1 MKTEFFLIRHA
12 EPDYTIIDQR
22 HYKGFGNDLAPI
34 TQKGVLETENT
45 SKNILLKN
53 ADIIITSP
61 YTRTL
66 QTASILAKELNL
78 ELKVE
83 IDLMEWIP
91 DKTFMYD
98 DYSMVVEWRKHYDEN
113 NGKCVYK
120 DDNFEEKNEIISR
133 VNSVL
138 EKYTNYSK
146 VLVVTHGMVI
156 TALTDV
162 QKPEHTQ
169 IVKYM
174 LND

>member
-66 QTASILAKELNL
+66 QTASILSKKLNID
-78 ELKVE
+78 LKVE

-91 DKTFMYD
+91 DKTYMYD
-98 DYSMVVEWRKHYDEN
+98 NYSMVVNWRNHYDEN
-113 NGKCVYK
+113 NGKCTYK
-120 DDNFEEKNEIISR
+120 EDNFEEKDEIILR
-133 VNSVL
+133 VKNVL
-138 EKYTNYSK
+138 KKYSNYSK
-146 VLVVTHGMVI
+146 VIVVTHGMVI
-156 TALTDV
+156 TALTTV
-162 QKPEHTQ
+162 EKPNHNQ
-169 IVKYM
+169 IIKYR
-174 LND
+174 LED

>member
-66 QTASILAKELNL
+66 QTASILSKKLNID
-78 ELKVE
+78 LKVE

-91 DKTFMYD
+91 DKTYMYD
-98 DYSMVVEWRKHYDEN
+98 NYSMVVNWRKHYDEN
-113 NGKCVYK
+113 NGKCTYK
-120 DDNFEEKNEIISR
+120 EDNFEEKDEIILR
-133 VNSVL
+133 VKNVL
-138 EKYTNYSK
+138 KKYSNYSK
-146 VLVVTHGMVI
+146 VIVVTHGMVI
-156 TALTDV
+156 TALTNV
-162 QKPEHTQ
+162 EKPNHNQ
-169 IVKYM
+169 IIKYR
-174 LND
+174 LED